1 MEEVFKVWN
10 DIQSINIDFI
20 IFVFIIILI
29 LKFKDIFELLFK
41 YSTHRTE
48 QLNTAKKLL
57 EDAGYADSNE
67 MIMIKKMMKSRAV
80 KITTNL
86 ISEKYAKFYCYLFSK
101 CTEEEKSGL
110 HKVVHFI
117 DTKDDEFYFNDN
129 NLRKRR
135 LTGVFL
141 ALIIIAFSI
150 YMNIIFKGVS
160 NMNISWL
167 FNSLAIIEALFAFHW
182 WINIMPNDIEV
193 KRIKELFKK
202 TNMHEFNN
210 Y

>member
-20 IFVFIIILI
+20 IFVFIIIFV

-41 YSTHRTE
+41 YSAHRTE

-57 EDAGYADSNE
+57 EDSGYADSNE

-110 HKVVHFI
+110 HKVVPFI

-160 NMNISWL
+160 DMNISWL